1 MINPGLA
8 ESEVLALGGVHWR
21 QIRRFGLMSTAE
33 GGRVAQIQ
41 WIDNPEY
48 DRDLY
53 ENSEYAARCVVDN
66 DVPPDLDD
74 DWSEDEMDSLDVT
87 REDTDSDESDGE
99 GNDLYPRYRSAATHV
114 SGPAMQALFGRFP
127 PTFTQYPPR
136 DDIPGPS
143 GVGAAASSEEDVIRD
158 AVMRDLERFADLTP
172 EQIRQ
177 LYPDYDEM
185 LQELLD
191 NLDRDTCSPPK
202 RPRTQLRARA
212 GQSKD
217 ICCQSLYK
225 IRGLVIDQTRQNRKN
240 SATAKSAGISLDELK
255 RLRAGQFDGL
265 NCAAIVKKLE
275 EGVFGPKDG
284 DDGSTGEPVHALD
297 YNVQLLTLL
306 PASPAGNQ
314 QDCERARKIV
324 TPKSRSKGPKG
335 KAPPAPAKVVFYG
348 DFLWPAEAKTAGGF
362 LPPRTRPP
370 GPTYEIE
377 GGPTPDPA
385 TVVDWPSEVLQTRL
399 IFGPAAKDAAGKA
412 SHATDGF
419 HGVVYAVHA
428 TPNMLVS
435 GLDSIAVGGI
445 RWSQVLGWVQVPL
458 NYTLPEHDA
467 QQRANIQQHFEKA
480 FQAKNDLFPGSNLFQ
495 KNDDYEHKFDELAST
510 SEIPDFDLPQ
520 SLEEFMDRNG
530 QAVGWRGGFPLF
542 NPPERVTGES
552 STAAKAAKAVAPPHE
567 PGFWEKVGHFM
578 ESHILAIALL
588 PAVVVA
594 NLIPGVGELAD
605 AAEVAAL
612 STEAVEGIELTE
624 LSSEGASELTPL
636 LRSVAKL
643 KVD

>member
-53 ENSEYAARCVVDN
+53 ENSQYAARCVVEN
-66 DVPPDLDD
+66 EVPPDLDD

-87 REDTDSDESDGE
+87 RENTDSDESDGE
-99 GNDLYPRYRSAATHV
+99 GNDLYPRYRSAATHL
-114 SGPAMQALFGRFP
+114 S
-127 PTFTQYPPR
+127 

-143 GVGAAASSEEDVIRD
+143 GTGAAPSSEEDVIRD

-191 NLDRDTCSPPK
+191 NLDRDTCFPPK

-212 GQSKD
+212 GQSKN

-225 IRGLVIDQTRQNRKN
+225 IRGVVIEQTRQNRKN
-240 SATAKSAGISLDELK
+240 SATAQTAGISLDELK
-255 RLRAGQFDGL
+255 RLREGKFDGL
-265 NCAAIVKKLE
+265 NCAAIVKKLQE
-275 EGVFGPKDG
+275 NVFGPGDG
-284 DDGSTGEPVHALD
+284 DNSSAG
-297 YNVQLLTLL
+297 
-306 PASPAGNQ
+306 ASPSGTQ
-314 QDCERARKIV
+314 RDCERARKMV
-324 TPKSRSKGPKG
+324 TSKSRSKGPKG
-335 KAPPAPAKVVFYG
+335 KAPRAPAKIVFYG
-348 DFLWPAEAKTAGGF
+348 DFLWPTEAKKAGGF

-370 GPTYEIE
+370 GPTYELE
-377 GGPTPDPA
+377 GRPTPDPA
-385 TVVDWPSEVLQTRL
+385 VVVDWPSEVLQTHL
-399 IFGPAAKDAAGKA
+399 IFGSAAKDAAGKA
-412 SHATDGF
+412 SKATDGF

-458 NYTLPEHDA
+458 NYTLPEHDP
-467 QQRANIQQHFEKA
+467 QQPAKIQQHFEEA
-480 FQAKNDLFPGSNLFQ
+480 FKAKNELFPDRNLFQ
-495 KNDDYEHKFDELAST
+495 KNDDYEHKFDQFTT
-510 SEIPDFDLPQ
+510 SSKIPDFDSPQ
-520 SLEEFMDRNG
+520 SLEEFMDSNG

-542 NPPERVTGES
+542 EPPEQVTAES
-552 STAAKAAKAVAPPHE
+552 SKAAKAAKAVTPPHE
-567 PGFWEKVGHFM
+567 PSFWEKVGHFM